1 MYLYY
6 LGSRNFVE
14 DIIISFFNTAFAM
27 YLFFFFIYPAC
38 FVWLIASVIQFF
50 TARNEYKI
58 VEEFSL
64 DNSKYIMVKGEY
76 TNSVDDGLFTC
87 LQYIV
92 DDRTYNVKIFG
103 YIEEEPYIL
112 YRASAPKKYIVYDV
126 NYLKKRCMYK
136 KINMIASV
144 VVIVLLLIITP
155 HIKWFG

>member
-76 TNSVDDGLFTC
+76 TDSVDDVFFTY
-87 LQYIV
+87 LQYTA
-92 DDRTYNVKIFG
+92 DDRTYKAKFFG
-103 YIEEEPYIL
+103 YIKENPYIL
-112 YRASAPKKYIVYDV
+112 YRVSTPKKYILYDFD
-126 NYLKKRCMYK
+126 YHKRRCMYK
-136 KINMIASV
+136 IMSMVASV
-144 VVIVLLLIITP
+144 VVIAFLLILTP
-155 HIKWFG
+155 HIEW